1 MIRSKKKPSSLS
13 SIIKTGQYVRRIKT
27 VSFFLVVIILMAIF
41 LSPFLVMFTTS
52 FKEMGDAFSIP
63 VKVLPRQ
70 WVLSNYPAAF
80 NRIPYFK
87 YMGNTAFLTL
97 LSLLGELLVVP
108 MVAYSLARI
117 KWKGAPICSG
127 LLMATMMVPYTV
139 TMIPL
144 YRTWHAFG
152 LTNTYIPL
160 IAPHFAGHAFYVII
174 LRQFMK
180 GMPQSLFEAA
190 KIDGANEFQRYT
202 MIALPLSKAGITTIG
217 IYTLIAVWSD
227 YLAPLIYISRKERMT
242 MSLGLQQFLNE
253 FTVDWTMLMAA
264 AVVFV
269 LPVILIFFI
278 FQKNFV
284 EGVSTTGIKA

>member
-1 MIRSKKKPSSLS
+1 MRTSSSLN
-13 SIIKTGQYVRRIKT
+13 SIHVHARMKRRINT
-27 VSFFLVVIILMAIF
+27 AAFFLVVFILLAIF
-41 LSPFLVMFTTS
+41 LSPFVVMFTTS
-52 FKEMGDAFSIP
+52 FKDMNDAFSIP

-70 WVLSNYPAAF
+70 WILSNYPAAF
-80 NRIPYFK
+80 ERIPYFK

-108 MVAYSLARI
+108 MIAYSLSRI
-117 KWKGAPICSG
+117 NWRGAKLCSG
-127 LLMATMMVPYTV
+127 LLLATMMIPYTV

-144 YRTWHAFG
+144 YRTWHVFG

-160 IAPHFAGHAFYVII
+160 IAPHFAGHAYYIII

-180 GMPQSLFEAA
+180 GLPQSLFEAA

-202 MIALPLSKAGITTIG
+202 LIALPLSKTGITTIG
-217 IYTLIAVWSD
+217 IYTVIAVWSD
-227 YLAPLIYISRKERMT
+227 YLAPLIYISRKDRMT
-242 MSLGLQQFLNE
+242 LSLGLQQFLNE

-264 AVVFV
+264 AVIFI
-269 LPVILIFFI
+269 LPVVILFFI